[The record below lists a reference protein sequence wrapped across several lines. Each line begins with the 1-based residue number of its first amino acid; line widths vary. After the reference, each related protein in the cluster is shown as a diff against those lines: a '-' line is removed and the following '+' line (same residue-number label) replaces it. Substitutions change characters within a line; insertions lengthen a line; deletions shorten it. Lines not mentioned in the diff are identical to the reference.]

1 MKLNNDTYVQ
11 KAQMVIKALKEEE
24 KNDRRSPMLSTSKI
38 RSILAMTADIYN
50 DVLMGKDEKLSQ
62 DVCDRINYLKVRV
75 VYEYGR
81 GDKSVK
87 RFIEQADLLE
97 CIDEIN
103 GKKSQYLLFSR
114 YMEALVAYH
123 RYYGGK
129 DQ

>member
-114 YMEALVAYH
+114 YMERL
-123 RYYGGK
+123 
-129 DQ
+129 